1 METILIILM
10 LLPPLGAAAICGASL
25 YAGDNWLSWRQ
36 VQSLALGASGIS
48 AAAGLLLLFSM
59 VIEPYAALVTLM
71 PWFEIGEM
79 SVDLAFRLDPLSA
92 VMAALVT
99 AFGFVICRF
108 SINYMHNET
117 GFTRFFTV
125 YTLFLVA
132 MLVLVLADNMML
144 MFLGW
149 EGVGV
154 CSYLLIGHYNDR
166 MSAAAAS
173 TEAFV
178 ANRIGDAGIIM
189 AMLVCLVGAGT
200 LSFDALPAALAT
212 APGWVAPSAALGLL
226 LGIMGK
232 SGQVPLGGWL
242 SRAMD
247 GPTPTSALFYG
258 SVMVTSGVYLFVR
271 SAPVFEAA
279 PGIMMLAAI
288 IGALTALYGAL
299 TAQASNDVKGLLI
312 QSTSMHLGIM
322 LLLVGLGAYGVAIFY
337 VVAHAFY
344 KAYQFLT
351 APSILHHLHGNLNFE
366 DHAAAEPLPS
376 GVAVALLAAV
386 VLMFIPPVLVLVGA
400 ELAFSTS
407 LVIFAGAAT
416 VALALLIWLAV
427 SSVRHALDDGHH
439 EAAEKAATGLGP
451 AGAAAVTVMVTA
463 VLAALVQIL
472 PGGANGSWFGN
483 FLGLG
488 EGSGLR
494 APALTVLLSLVL
506 AVLAAHSVL
515 STLALSRLAPDSIFG
530 RNPILRALFKG
541 AANRFW
547 IDAVIHARLIPS
559 LLVLSDKL
567 ARIDRSIGR
576 NVLEGSAKGAAHA
589 GDAVGWLDAVPR
601 QAAERLPGAL
611 GFQLAEASRQV
622 EAQATDGVELGIT
635 RASDRAG
642 QSAMLLERALGRPV
656 VSVGLIIFVA
666 IVALAGA

>member
-1 METILIILM
+1 MENILTILM
-10 LLPPLGAAAICGASL
+10 LLPPLAAAAICGASL
-25 YAGDNWLSWRQ
+25 YAGDRWLSWRQ
-36 VQSLALGASGIS
+36 VQSLVLGASGIA

-59 VIEPYAALVTLM
+59 AAEPRAALVTLM
-71 PWFEIGEM
+71 PWFEIGGAP
-79 SVDLAFRLDPLSA
+79 VDLAFRLDPLSA

-99 AFGFVICRF
+99 VFGFVICRF
-108 SINYMHNET
+108 SLNYMHNET

-125 YTLFLVA
+125 YALFLTA
-132 MLVLVLADNMML
+132 MLVLVLADNMVL

-154 CSYLLIGHYNDR
+154 CSYLLIGHYNHR
-166 MSAAAAS
+166 ASAARAS

-189 AMLVCLVGAGT
+189 AILVCLAGAGT
-200 LSFDALPAALAT
+200 VSFAALPAALAV

-226 LGIMGK
+226 VGIMGK

-271 SAPVFEAA
+271 CFPVFEAA
-279 PGIMMLAAI
+279 PAIMMLAAI

-299 TAQASNDVKGLLI
+299 TAQASNDVKGLLV

-351 APSILHHLHGNLNFE
+351 APSILHHLHGRLDFE
-366 DHAAAEPLPS
+366 TRAAPAPLPS

-386 VLMFIPPVLVLVGA
+386 VLMLTPPVLALAGA
-400 ELAFSTS
+400 DLGLGMSLA
-407 LVIFAGAAT
+407 VFAGAAT

-427 SSVRHALDDGHH
+427 ASVHHALDDGHDH
-439 EAAEKAATGLGP
+439 ASEQTATGLGP
-451 AGAAAVTVMVTA
+451 TGAAAVTVLVTA
-463 VLAALVQIL
+463 ALAALVQIL
-472 PGGANGSWFGN
+472 PGGASGSWFGN

-488 EGSGLR
+488 ETSGPR
-494 APALTVLLSLVL
+494 APALTALLSLVL
-506 AVLAAHSVL
+506 AMLAAHSVL
-515 STLALSRLAPDSIFG
+515 STLAMTRVVPDSAFG
-530 RNPILRALFKG
+530 RSPILRALFKA

-547 IDAVIHARLIPS
+547 IDAVIHTRIVPF
-559 LLVLSDKL
+559 LLALSDRL
-567 ARIDRSIGR
+567 ARIDRVIGR
-576 NVLEGSAKGAAHA
+576 AVLDGSATGAARA

-611 GFQLAEASRQV
+611 GLQLAEASRQV
-622 EAQATDGVELGIT
+622 EAQATDGVEVGIA

-642 QSAMLLERALGRPV
+642 HSAMLLERALGRPV

-666 IVALAGA
+666 LVALAGA